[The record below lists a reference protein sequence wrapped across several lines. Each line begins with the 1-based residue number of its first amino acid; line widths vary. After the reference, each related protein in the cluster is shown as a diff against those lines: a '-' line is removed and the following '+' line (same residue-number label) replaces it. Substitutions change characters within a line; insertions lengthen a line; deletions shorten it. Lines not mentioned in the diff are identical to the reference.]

1 MEKDKLILFI
11 ISNQSS
17 DDNSEVIEWINKT
30 EENKEE
36 YILYKNLWAIM
47 QHGNDMPEDK
57 IQEALSRIREKPNQK
72 KQSFSIWNFVKYAAL
87 VVIVLMCGYLIGNR
101 DFNYEI
107 TMNEIFVPNGN
118 RSSVVLPDGSK
129 VWINNGT
136 KLIYPEEF
144 KGKNRIVELEGEGFF
159 DVTHDKTHPFIVKI
173 GQNQIKVLGTKFAV
187 VAYPNDKLVKAELIS
202 GQIQFDVKEKNQTNK
217 FHSYLMKP
225 SQSLT
230 LNKSSGKLSQSR
242 IAGSFYNYWINEVY
256 EFKDET
262 FEELAQKIE
271 RIYNVKV
278 IFKDEVLKKHPF
290 SGTLSINDNVYTLM
304 EAFAKASG
312 IPFNYTHE
320 GNEIYIEKKN
330 N

>member
-1 MEKDKLILFI
+1 MEKDILISFI
-11 ISNQSS
+11 TSNQSF
-17 DDNSEVIEWINKT
+17 DDYSEVIEWINTT

-36 YILYKNLWAIM
+36 YIRYKNLWAIM
-47 QHGNDMPEDK
+47 QHGNDIPDAK
-57 IQEALSRIREKPNQK
+57 IQEALSRIRKKPNRK
-72 KQSFSIWNFVKYAAL
+72 KQSLRLWNFMKYAAL
-87 VVIVLMCGYLIGNR
+87 VVLVLLCGYLIGTR
-101 DFNYEI
+101 DFNSEI

-118 RSSVVLPDGSK
+118 RSSVLLPDGSK
-129 VWINNGT
+129 VWLNNGT

-159 DVTHDKTHPFIVKI
+159 DVTHDEAHPFIVKI
-173 GQNQIKVLGTKFAV
+173 GQNRIKVLGTKFAV
-187 VAYPNDKLVKAELIS
+187 IAYPDDKLIKAELIS
-202 GQIQFDVKEKNQTNK
+202 GQIQFDVKERNQTNK
-217 FHSYLMKP
+217 FHSYLMRP

-230 LNKSSGKLSQSR
+230 LDKFSGKLSQSK
-242 IAGSFYNYWINEVY
+242 IANSFYNYWTKGVY

-262 FEELAQKIE
+262 LEDLAQKIE

-278 IFKDEVLKKHPF
+278 IFKDEVLKKRLF
-290 SGTLSINDNVYTLM
+290 SGTLNINDNVYTLM

-312 IPFNYTHE
+312 KPFNYTHG